1 MKKYILS
8 FLSFY
13 LLSCTTFQKEMQQ
26 SGTNEIAIKNAV
38 IDFSNTS
45 ILFNKDKSFTIRCKE
60 VKEGYFG
67 VSILGT
73 INKVYYYTESDEN
86 FLPNK
91 CIEYKGKLFYW
102 RDYNSP
108 QDNKV
113 VEKLHSYQLIDSV
126 PSFAATTGIIDDG
139 KKGIDYFFCKNNF
152 LKYKKVKTSIGLGY
166 YKAPEL
172 KCD

>member
-1 MKKYILS
+1 MKKIIIS
-8 FLSFY
+8 FSVFY
-13 LLSCTTFQKEMQQ
+13 LLSCTSFKNELLQD
-26 SGTNEIAIKNAV
+26 GTNENAVKNAI
-38 IDFSNTS
+38 IDFSNNS
-45 ILFNKDKSFTIRCKE
+45 NLFKKDKSFTIRIKE
-60 VKEGYFG
+60 VNEGFLG

-73 INKVYYYTESDEN
+73 NNKVYYFTESNEN

-126 PSFAATTGIIDDG
+126 PSFASTTGIIDDG
-139 KKGIDYFFCKNNF
+139 KKGMDYFFCKNNF

-166 YKAPEL
+166 YKAPVL